1 MTGMSMVPAE
11 IYHDYLRLSRKCMGE
26 GIHQKVSFHV
36 KYVQGRLQVR
46 ASEMGKTGTNI
57 ACPVLDKRKGRRDTP
72 HTSHCSLREISSEPV
87 KGEIPT
93 AL

>member
-1 MTGMSMVPAE
+1 MQGGLQVLAGTDA
-11 IYHDYLRLSRKCMGE
+11 RTCRE
-26 GIHQKVSFHV
+26 GC
-36 KYVQGRLQVR
+36 KYVQGGLKVC
-46 ASEMGKTGTNI
+46 ASEVGKTGTNI

-72 HTSHCSLREISSEPV
+72 HTSHCSLQEISSEPV

>member
-1 MTGMSMVPAE
+1 MSN
-11 IYHDYLRLSRKCMGE
+11 YGE
-26 GIHQKVSFHV
+26 RDSPKGVFSPQVRAGKVASTCREGC
-36 KYVQGRLQVR
+36 KSVQGRLQVR